1 MSFPKKTREGRDV
14 FVRFYYPL
22 PHTYCSLFLY
32 FFPPAGFPVVDLLQ
46 QKCDMNKA
54 PQLFAGKIGE
64 ISQTGE
70 DRHGKGSPPALST
83 QFRMEK
89 SQQAPWVLFHR
100 DPNLCPTGFAP
111 AVSRAPLHF
120 YPFKPSP
127 PTLHFHRAWLYGAGD
142 MLASLS
148 PASGRCCHH
157 LQSLETSP
165 PCIVTLWRAFSRN
178 SQQNATRNNNFIIWL
193 RTL

>member
-46 QKCDMNKA
+46 QKCNMNKA

-89 SQQAPWVLFHR
+89 SQQAPWVMFHR
-100 DPNLCPTGFAP
+100 DPISAP
-111 AVSRAPLHF
+111 R
-120 YPFKPSP
+120 
-127 PTLHFHRAWLYGAGD
+127 
-142 MLASLS
+142 SL
-148 PASGRCCHH
+148 H
-157 LQSLETSP
+157 LQYQGHLCIFIPLNQAHPPCTSTGPGFMELETCWHP
-165 PCIVTLWRAFSRN
+165 
-178 SQQNATRNNNFIIWL
+178 
-193 RTL
+193 